1 VTTDER
7 LILLTNDDGVR
18 AEGLVRLAEA
28 LDGLGAIHVVAPDR
42 QRSAIG
48 HAITLDTPLKVEE
61 VALSAGLRALA
72 CSGTPTDCVMVAV
85 HGLLPALPDLVVSG
99 INHGANMGEDL
110 TYSGTVSAA
119 MEGALMGI
127 PSMAVS
133 AAPGAG
139 GRVRYEAAAA
149 AARAIARLVLDRGM
163 APGTL
168 LNVNAPSCAVDEIQG
183 ASVTRLGYRD
193 YAITIQESTSHTG
206 ERLCTIQGGP
216 SDHPGQPGTDV
227 EAIAAGRVSV
237 TPVSL
242 DLTASALMR
251 DLVSWPL
258 DQLLRPSHD
267 GPRQE

>member
-1 VTTDER
+1 MTSGER

-18 AEGLVRLAEA
+18 AEGLLRLAEA
-28 LDGLGAIHVVAPDR
+28 LDGLGAIHIVAPDR

-48 HAITLDTPLKVEE
+48 HAITLDTPLQVEE
-61 VALSAGLRALA
+61 VSLPGGLRALA

-85 HGLLPALPDLVVSG
+85 HGLLPGAPDLVVSG

-119 MEGALMGI
+119 MEGALMRI

-133 AAPGAG
+133 AAPGPG
-139 GRVRYEAAAA
+139 GRVQYDAAAA
-149 AARAIARLVLDRGM
+149 AARAIAPLVLGRGL

-168 LNVNAPSCAVDEIQG
+168 LNINAPSCAVSEIRG

-216 SDHPGQPGTDV
+216 SDHPAQPGTDV

-251 DLVSWPL
+251 DLADWPL
-258 DQLLRPSHD
+258 GELLRPRPD
-267 GPRQE
+267 GACRE

>member
-1 VTTDER
+1 M
-7 LILLTNDDGVR
+7 ILLTNDDGVR

-119 MEGALMGI
+119 M
-127 PSMAVS
+127 
-133 AAPGAG
+133 
-139 GRVRYEAAAA
+139 
-149 AARAIARLVLDRGM
+149 
-163 APGTL
+163 
-168 LNVNAPSCAVDEIQG
+168 
-183 ASVTRLGYRD
+183 
-193 YAITIQESTSHTG
+193 
-206 ERLCTIQGGP
+206 
-216 SDHPGQPGTDV
+216 
-227 EAIAAGRVSV
+227 
-237 TPVSL
+237 
-242 DLTASALMR
+242 
-251 DLVSWPL
+251 
-258 DQLLRPSHD
+258 
-267 GPRQE
+267 